1 MTQSAPPSSNPD
13 PLVGPDGRAGPAL
26 EAWLSAHVAGYSGPA
41 QVSAFAGGQ
50 SNPTFRLAARSGH
63 YVLRRRPIGP
73 TLPSAHAV
81 DREFRVLSALADSGI
96 PVPPVHALCTDTQ
109 VAGSMFYVMDLVPG
123 RVFWDP
129 RLPELTAGDR
139 SAIFA
144 SMNRVIADIHNLDPV
159 ALGLGDYGRSRNHLA
174 RQVDRWTRQYR
185 AAEMEPNP
193 AMEELIAWLGS
204 NLPAE
209 GPTRL
214 VHGDYRLDKVLI
226 HPTEPRIVAVLDWE
240 LSTLGDPRA
249 DFAYHAMSWRLA
261 PALFRGLEG
270 VDFAALGIPDE
281 AAYVA
286 DYVART
292 GIDPRPDWHFFLL
305 LSMFRIASI
314 LQGIARRAH
323 DGTAA
328 DRHAAEVGARAIPI
342 SQRAVRLLHGN

>member
-1 MTQSAPPSSNPD
+1 MIQPTPAAQPHD
-13 PLVGPDGRAGPAL
+13 PLTGPDGRAGPGL
-26 EAWLSAHVAGYSGPA
+26 ERWLAAHVNGYRGPS

-50 SNPTFRLAARSGH
+50 SNPTFRLAAPSGA

-81 DREFRVLSALADSGI
+81 DREFRVLAALAGSGI
-96 PVPPVHALCTDTQ
+96 PVPPVHALCTDPQ

-129 RLPELTAGDR
+129 CLPELTGAER
-139 SAIFA
+139 RAIFA

-159 ALGLGDYGRSRNHLA
+159 ALGLADHGRPGNYLA

-193 AMEELIAWLGS
+193 AMEELIAWLGA

-209 GPTRL
+209 GGTRL
-214 VHGDYRLDKVLI
+214 VHGDYRLDNVLI

-261 PALFRGLEG
+261 PDLFRGLEG
-270 VDFAALGIPDE
+270 VDLAALEIPDE

-286 DYVART
+286 AYVART
-292 GIDPRPDWHFFLL
+292 GIDPRPDWRFFLL
-305 LSMFRIASI
+305 LSMFRIAAI

-328 DRHAAEVGARAIPI
+328 DRQAAEVGARAIPI
-342 SQRAVRLLHGN
+342 SQRAVRLMHGD